1 MVLSS
6 QQGRPGANRSYL
18 TARRRRRKRW
28 RGPAVV
34 VVLIVVAITVWF
46 MIDNDEDQPQANGQ
60 TTTQGDLLVTST
72 QSGDGSE
79 DHTSQTSGSGGGAVG
94 DGRIFAGSGSSSAQS
109 NGGRTTTGSNGSGG
123 SSVSTT
129 SGNATATSSGSTA
142 TNGSGSTV
150 YPKPEPAVGSVSRTP
165 ASTRALIDQGRQL
178 VQQGELIAGRAKL
191 NAALAGPI
199 SPADASA
206 LRKELAALNETLVF
220 SPRIEPNDPF
230 SQVHVVQAGEMLA
243 KIARQFDVPWRF
255 LARINR
261 ISDPRLLRQGA
272 RLKVINGPFH
282 VVVDKDD
289 FRLDVYLRGQDGD
302 MYIKSFPVGLG
313 EYNSTPVGQF
323 VVRRHS
329 KLVNPEWT
337 NPRTGE
343 RYLADNPENPIGEY
357 WVGLRGVDAN
367 TEVLSG
373 YGLHGTIEPQSI
385 GRESSM
391 GCVRLLPQHIE
402 ELYAMLIEEDSTVR
416 IVP

>member
-1 MVLSS
+1 
-6 QQGRPGANRSYL
+6 
-18 TARRRRRKRW
+18 
-28 RGPAVV
+28 VV
-34 VVLIVVAITVWF
+34 VVLIVVAIAAWF

-60 TTTQGDLLVTST
+60 TTAQGDLLITST
-72 QSGDGSE
+72 QTGDAGSANANQNNT
-79 DHTSQTSGSGGGAVG
+79 TSRGSVG
-94 DGRIFAGSGSSSAQS
+94 DGRIFTGSGTAGEGSNSGPTTGGVSSGTGSSA
-109 NGGRTTTGSNGSGG
+109 
-123 SSVSTT
+123 VSTT
-129 SGNATATSSGSTA
+129 SGNATATGSGSSGSTG
-142 TNGSGSTV
+142 TGSTA
-150 YPKPEPAVGSVSRTP
+150 YPKPEPAVGSASRTP

-230 SQVHVVQAGEMLA
+230 SQVHVVQAGQMLA
-243 KIARQFDVPWRF
+243 NIARQYDVPWRF

-272 RLKVINGPFH
+272 RLKVIKGPFH